1 MKKSLN
7 EVLDLVKGSII
18 VSCQALPS
26 EPLYCEEMSLMPF
39 MAKAAQMA
47 GSKCIRTSS
56 IRDVVEIKEKT
67 GLPVIGLIKRNYDGY
82 ETYITPTMKEIDE
95 LVAADS
101 DIIALDCTYMKR
113 GNGQTI
119 NEFLK
124 EIREK
129 YPDIPL
135 MADISTFEE
144 GINAWKCGVDIV
156 GTTMNGYTPHSEKT
170 EGPNYEL
177 VAQLVEALP
186 IPVIAEGRV
195 HTPEQ
200 AAKMLELGAH
210 AVVVGGAITRP
221 LEIAQRFYAAI
232 EK

>member
-26 EPLYCEEMSLMPF
+26 EPLYCEEMSLTPY

-67 GLPVIGLIKRNYDGY
+67 GLPVIGLVKRNYEGY
-82 ETYITPTMKEIDE
+82 ETYITPTMQEIDE

-101 DIIALDCTYMKR
+101 DIIALDCTFMKR
-113 GNGQTI
+113 GNDQTI

-129 YPDIPL
+129 YPDIAL

-144 GINAWKCGVDIV
+144 GVNAW
-156 GTTMNGYTPHSEKT
+156 
-170 EGPNYEL
+170 
-177 VAQLVEALP
+177 
-186 IPVIAEGRV
+186 
-195 HTPEQ
+195 
-200 AAKMLELGAH
+200 
-210 AVVVGGAITRP
+210 
-221 LEIAQRFYAAI
+221 
-232 EK
+232 